1 MEAMAT
7 HGMALLLMIVSTTM
21 STIALARHGSEEQKR
36 RYLPGLARGTT
47 RFCFAITEPNAGS
60 NSFRLETLA
69 ARDGDGYRI
78 RGQKYFISG
87 VEQAQHVLL
96 VTRTT
101 PARDVTDKRAGLSL
115 FIVDTDAPGFTKQ
128 VQDTALNETERQ
140 WTLFLDDVHVPRS
153 ALIGEEG
160 LGHRYLF
167 DLLNPERVV
176 SAAIA
181 SGLGRYVLGRAVA
194 YARERKVFGTPIGAH
209 QGLAHPM
216 ALAATHLE
224 LASLMMRKGR
234 VALRP
239 RPVGRRGGEH
249 GEDGRRRRRPRG
261 VRRGDPGPRRQ
272 RVHARVRGRE
282 LTGRCYRL
290 HQDGA
295 GVAGD
300 DPELTW
306 ASTSGVAARAI
317 SVDIMGINVRL
328 ETEYG
333 EVLGEV
339 LDPQNLLPALLPSW
353 DDEHFT
359 CLRFVDPY
367 GDTVFQRS
375 PDADLCSASCVPSR
389 RDASTPEQE
398 TLLNAVEDCGGRHK
412 PKPNRYLK
420 FIED

>member
-1 MEAMAT
+1 MSFELSPEEQLIVDAVRDLAAGPNGRSHWRECALTNTFPDRLWQALADAGYLGLLVPQEHGGAGLGLSEMALLMEAMAT

-47 RFCFAITEPNAGS
+47 RCCFAITEPNAGS

-69 ARDGDGYRI
+69 TRDGDAYRV

-87 VEQAQHVLL
+87 VEQAQHVLV

-140 WTLFLDDVHVPRS
+140 WTLFLDDVRVPRS
-153 ALIGEEG
+153 GLIGEEG

-194 YARERKVFGTPIGAH
+194 YARDRKVFGTPIGAH

-224 LASLMMRKGR
+224 LASLMMRKAAWLFDHGR
-234 VALRP
+234 PGGAEANMAKMAAADAGLEACDVAIQVHGGNGFTREYEVVNYWPLLRLIKTA
-239 RPVGRRGGEH
+239 PVSREMILNYVGEH
-249 GEDGRRRRRPRG
+249 
-261 VRRGDPGPRRQ
+261 
-272 RVHARVRGRE
+272 
-282 LTGRCYRL
+282 
-290 HQDGA
+290 
-295 GVAGD
+295 
-300 DPELTW
+300 
-306 ASTSGVAARAI
+306 
-317 SVDIMGINVRL
+317 
-328 ETEYG
+328 
-333 EVLGEV
+333 VLG
-339 LDPQNLLPALLPSW
+339 LP
-353 DDEHFT
+353 
-359 CLRFVDPY
+359 
-367 GDTVFQRS
+367 RS
-375 PDADLCSASCVPSR
+375 
-389 RDASTPEQE
+389 
-398 TLLNAVEDCGGRHK
+398 
-412 PKPNRYLK
+412 Y
-420 FIED
+420 